1 LKAKLEDVRWL
12 GARHWFKK
20 HGGRPQNML
29 WRHAQQ
35 NRSNFGGFIGR
46 CTDEIQLG
54 AAPVIPSPTY
64 VGPGRFYPS

>member
-1 LKAKLEDVRWL
+1 M
-12 GARHWFKK
+12 
-20 HGGRPQNML
+20 PQNML

-54 AAPVIPSPTY
+54 AAPVIPSPAY